1 MPNVQLATAS
11 QNPITASDS
20 VWNNTFA
27 QQSFSWDTSDNY
39 SISINTNDGRMNG
52 YWMCI
57 ASSGSSSPFI
67 KALGSSS
74 TQAQSQNSGW
84 TALTA
89 AEKVAGYVYKIRAY
103 SVKAPPNS
111 SDAYWTG
118 GNFFAKQITITL
130 SQAASC
136 SAHPTLSIN
145 DVTLDYTQSV
155 ASSTYALVD
164 ATWSAICSQSK
175 SVAASTNN
183 SPSSWSTGNSNQIS
197 VLRGTQYYFHARSNG
212 VSGHVSTGLSSA
224 IPYLQPKKT
233 GITISNAVADA
244 TTGEWSAT
252 VSGVDTST
260 WTNYAAATSAS
271 SITGNSNQW
280 VTSPSSF
287 SNHTVLYNTD
297 GADTGTD
304 PDKVSTGVNGTVM
317 TSTVASNAPATG
329 QTVTYYLWC
338 SRQSDKGGSGGVG
351 WNTEGWE
358 PVTGVSFTV
367 SRATSYNEGVSDATG
382 TYYDNYTGTGA
393 EYSVTFTGLDT
404 NKYYQISNSNGDAYF
419 VDAVGGTQTSYVQGT
434 GTTTKVVRDESV
446 ASVTGTN
453 TNTTTYYLWRADDSN
468 GTNVTNTGVTYT
480 RTLAAVDRASSA
492 DHIVGLNQTEVTT
505 SLGNTIA
512 GHVYR
517 LKKTS
522 ASGTVLA
529 TVTATGTT
537 TNFTYNIG
545 ASDLPYLG
553 NSMSIY
559 FTGQSSQNSSPAAEG
574 LSDTVTLTRS
584 YSSTGGGAAEED
596 YGLVIKNAQGNTIYD
611 TTSRLGRM
619 VAFGDITGV
628 TAGNWS
634 SWVSVTGLTANS
646 DGTPTSDFTLIVSA
660 KTENYGTF
668 ISECSS
674 TGGTNNGGRFR
685 VKNTKSSG
693 SGVTYSWILF
703 KQG

>member
-39 SISINTNDGRMNG
+39 TISINTNDGRMNG

-67 KALGSSS
+67 KALGTSS
-74 TQAQSQNSGW
+74 TQIQTQNSGW
-84 TALTA
+84 TALTP

-103 SVKAPPNS
+103 SVIGTGGNS
-111 SDAYWTG
+111 TNAYWTG

-164 ATWSAICSQSK
+164 ATWSAVCSQSK

-183 SPSSWSTGNSNQIS
+183 SPSSWTTGNSNQVS

-224 IPYLQPKKT
+224 IPYLSPKKT

-260 WTNYAAATSAS
+260 WTNYAAATSATA
-271 SITGNSNQW
+271 ITGNSNQW

-304 PDKVSTGVNGTVM
+304 PDKVATGVNGTVM
-317 TSTVASNAPATG
+317 TSTVASNAPAAG

-338 SRQSDKGGSGGVG
+338 SRQSDKGGAGGVG
-351 WNTEGWE
+351 WNTTGWE

-404 NKYYQISNSNGDAYF
+404 NKYYQISNSNSDAYF
-419 VDAVGGTQTSYVQGT
+419 VDAVGGTQTSYLQGT
-434 GTTTKVVRDESV
+434 GTTTKIARDESV
-446 ASVTGTN
+446 GSVTGTN
-453 TNTTTYYLWRADDSN
+453 TNTVTYYLWRADDSN
-468 GTNVTNTGVTYT
+468 GTNATNTGVTYT

-492 DHIVGLNQTEVTT
+492 DHTVGLNQTEVTT
-505 SLGNTIA
+505 SLGNTIS

-559 FTGQSSQNSSPAAEG
+559 FTVQSSQNSSPASEG

-584 YSSTGGGAAEED
+584 YSSTGGGAAAED
-596 YGLVIKNAQGNTIYD
+596 HGLVIKNAQGNTIYD

-634 SWVSVTGLTANS
+634 SWVSVTDLTANS
-646 DGTPTSDFTLIVSA
+646 DGTPTSDFTIIVSA

-668 ISECSS
+668 QSECDE
-674 TGGTNNGGRFR
+674 GQFR

-693 SGVTYSWILF
+693 SGVTYSWIIF